1 MCKKA
6 IKWFDDRLPIFS
18 YVKEH
23 LVDYKAPKNLNWMWS
38 FGSLAGVALVLQI
51 LTGIFLAMHY
61 KPDINLAFDSI
72 QHIMRDVE
80 GGWII
85 RYLHATGAS
94 FFFIVVYLHIGRGM
108 YYGSYKS
115 PREVLWWMG
124 IILFFMMM
132 ATAFMG
138 YVLPWGQMSY
148 WGAKV
153 ITSLFSVIPF
163 IGEDLV
169 VWLWGGFNVGDPTLN
184 RFFSLHY
191 LFPFLIVGVV
201 FLHLWALHHN
211 KSNNPTGKDLKK
223 KEDFISFHPYY
234 TAKDTV
240 GIALYLIPFCFM
252 VFFLPDYLGH
262 ADNYIPANP
271 LQTPPH
277 IVPEWYFLPFYAIL
291 RAIPI
296 KALGVVAMGA
306 SIAILFVLPW
316 LDRSKVRSGRYRPT
330 FQWMFL
336 ILVIDFLVLGWIGS
350 KPPEGSYII
359 IGQVATAI
367 YFAYFLLLPIVSK
380 FEKTK
385 PIPEEI

>member
-1 MCKKA
+1 MSNKA
-6 IKWFDDRLPIFS
+6 IKWFDERLPIFS
-18 YVKEH
+18 YLKHH
-23 LVDYKAPKNLNWMWS
+23 LGDHKLPRNLSWMWT
-38 FGSLAGVALVLQI
+38 FGSLAGVALVIQI

-61 KPDINLAFDSI
+61 KPDISLAFDSI

-85 RYLHATGAS
+85 RYVHAVGAS
-94 FFFIVVYLHIGRGM
+94 FFFVVVYLHIGRGM

-153 ITSLFSVIPF
+153 ITNLFSVIPF
-163 IGEDLV
+163 VGDSIV
-169 VWLWGGFNVGDPTLN
+169 TWLWGGFNVGDPTLN

-191 LFPFLIVGVV
+191 LFPFLIVGAVI
-201 FLHLWALHHN
+201 LHLWALHHN
-211 KSNNPTGKDLKK
+211 KPNSPVGDKLKK
-223 KEDFISFHPYY
+223 KSFVPFHPYY
-234 TAKDTV
+234 TVKDTV
-240 GIALYLIPFCFM
+240 GIAVYLIPFCFM

-296 KALGVVAMGA
+296 KALGVLAMIA

-316 LDRSKVRSGRYRPT
+316 LDRSKTVSGRFRPM
-330 FQWMFL
+330 FKWMFL
-336 ILVIDFLVLGWIGS
+336 IFVIDFIVLGWVGAN
-350 KPPEGSYII
+350 PPEGSFVT
-359 IGQVATAI
+359 IGRFATAV
-367 YFAYFLLLPIVSK
+367 YFGYFLLLPIVSK

-385 PIPEEI
+385 PEPTDI

>member
-306 SIAILFVLPW
+306 SIAIYL
-316 LDRSKVRSGRYRPT
+316 YC
-330 FQWMFL
+330 
-336 ILVIDFLVLGWIGS
+336 LG
-350 KPPEGSYII
+350 
-359 IGQVATAI
+359 
-367 YFAYFLLLPIVSK
+367 
-380 FEKTK
+380 
-385 PIPEEI
+385 